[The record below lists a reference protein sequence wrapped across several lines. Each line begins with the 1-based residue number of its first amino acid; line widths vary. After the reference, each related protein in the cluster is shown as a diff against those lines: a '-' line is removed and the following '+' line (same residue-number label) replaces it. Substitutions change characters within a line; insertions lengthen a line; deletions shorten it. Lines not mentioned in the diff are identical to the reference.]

1 MVFWF
6 LPVPLALGHGLLAP
20 LLVRSSAFPHGIRP
34 QVVVVHSL
42 TQAQLA
48 AAVAVP
54 LCVAAAMVLAFIM
67 ILAHVRKQAPSLQPP
82 AAQTTSPAA
91 NAPELGSKAAPG
103 VGPDTTLV
111 ITDVQ
116 VGRV

>member
-1 MVFWF
+1 
-6 LPVPLALGHGLLAP
+6 
-20 LLVRSSAFPHGIRP
+20 
-34 QVVVVHSL
+34 
-42 TQAQLA
+42 
-48 AAVAVP
+48 
-54 LCVAAAMVLAFIM
+54 MVLAFIM

-116 VGRV
+116 VGRVKGLSLGKGGREHRWMSPGQMSEGAFLTTNEAEPDDAAGGPFNNSRPPD